1 CCGGGTSEM
10 PPPPCPGGAFAPSES
25 HVTAA
30 KHIRRAA
37 AWASAAYF
45 APPVRQG
52 MPAVPVRDSDLQH
65 HRNDH
70 RSAAVG
76 VAHPAA
82 HRAAHH
88 TADLLHV
95 DHPVGGLLFKRL
107 LDLGDE
113 LFELRRI
120 DARTARVYLRPR
132 RDLAGGRVDHD
143 DHGDEAL

>member
-1 CCGGGTSEM
+1 PLRASTARRCRRGPRRGCWPLMRCCLCSRACGCCGGGTSEM
-10 PPPPCPGGAFAPSES
+10 PPPPCPGGTLAPSES
-25 HVTAA
+25 HVAAA

-37 AWASAAYF
+37 APASAAYF

-95 DHPVGGLLFKRL
+95 DHPVGGLSS
-107 LDLGDE
+107 E
-113 LFELRRI
+113 ERR
-120 DARTARVYLRPR
+120 
-132 RDLAGGRVDHD
+132 
-143 DHGDEAL
+143 E